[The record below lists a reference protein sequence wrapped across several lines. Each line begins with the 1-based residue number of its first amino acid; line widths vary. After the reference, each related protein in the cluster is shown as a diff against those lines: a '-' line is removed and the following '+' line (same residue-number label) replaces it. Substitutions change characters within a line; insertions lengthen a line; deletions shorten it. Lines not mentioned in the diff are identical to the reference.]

1 MNNYQ
6 FHDTLVLRHPVFSF
20 QQFTEE
26 NLAAKLQDS
35 FFRDAIYLCS
45 PVVFKELQKCDFDYF
60 KLSKR
65 LKITLFKYF
74 NRMCYRPTPFALCA
88 AVSTVKWADNAGTL
102 SVNTASFKP
111 HVKLSY
117 AKSIEVAAKV
127 LQTAYFPVKVK
138 PNATLYKVGKQLR
151 YIKCSHEDADKLSFY
166 IAAVD
171 ATKLLNSVL
180 NLIKAQSNTSELV
193 RFIVTKANCT
203 ESEATEYLEG
213 LLSEQVFVNAGAPNV
228 TGEDY
233 FDRLSKSIAST
244 TLVDDE
250 SIYNDLSQVTDAH
263 ALNNYL
269 GKHHTHLLKDHLY
282 VNLESRIESGSIH
295 SMHKKAIVDG
305 LHCFTKL
312 NEVRLPRGISQFV
325 QQFNNKFE
333 GQTIPLLLA
342 LDPEVGVGYIDL
354 TSSGESLNIAE
365 AVKWQK
371 ARVGA
376 DKLNW
381 GKLQSL
387 ILKQWMAGGKYKP
400 VILHPEDINTLEH
413 SETNNLPSTLS
424 VMFRL
429 AGEKVLIEQV
439 AGVTATSLVGRFTPV
454 NAEIDALAKDV
465 ALHETC
471 SNPGVIYAEIVHTCH
486 QKTANIDR
494 RNHIYPY
501 EIVILTPSLLDED
514 SQIPL
519 SDLYVSV
526 RNNEVV
532 LWSVKFG
539 KRVIP
544 RLSSAFNYQR
554 DDLAAF
560 RFLCDLQHVG
570 LQTNFNFAIEN
581 LYPGLDFYPR
591 VEFGKA
597 ILQCAQWHLDKAVFA
612 PVFQEKDKQK
622 RFDTFSQARY
632 QLQLCQYI
640 ALTQQD
646 HQLVFNL
653 DNPIEVDC
661 FLDTI
666 QSLEKIVVKEVLA
679 ESISNPILF
688 NETGEGLTSQYIAT
702 LYHNQVAYQPETL
715 KLPIQEAQPTR
726 KFYPGTEWLYFKLY
740 SHYARTNEIIGNLI
754 YKTIK
759 QAFKAKLIT
768 QWFYTRYNDPEHH
781 IRFRLKVRSGKYQ
794 QVIEIYN
801 QVARACQKQGLISN
815 TVIDTYHRE
824 LERYPD
830 IEAFENIF
838 SHSSDWVACYLNG
851 TWQQLTLKDCL
862 SFAFLTTLD
871 LLQATGF
878 SSDERID
885 YLNGVVD
892 AFFNEFDYVPDL
904 KYQLDLT
911 YRKNRVI
918 LTSLTDSQCFYHRY
932 KINKIVKKNLENLA
946 KYFNQINASPIQ
958 TRFKYLADIIHMHL
972 NRIFADQPREQE
984 FTLYHMLLKYE
995 KASRYTN
1002 RAL

>member
-6 FHDTLVLRHPVFSF
+6 FHDTLVLRHPAFSF

-35 FFRDAIYLCS
+35 FFRNAIYLCS
-45 PVVFKELQKCDFDYF
+45 PVVFEALQKCDFDYF

-65 LKITLFKYF
+65 LKNTLFKYF

-88 AVSTVKWADNAGTL
+88 AVSTVKWADNAGSL

-117 AKSIEVAAKV
+117 VKSIEVAAKV
-127 LQTAYFPVKVK
+127 LQTAHSPARVK
-138 PNATLYKVGKQLR
+138 PNTTMYKVGKQLR
-151 YIKCSHEDADKLSFY
+151 YIKNSHEDADKLSFY
-166 IAAVD
+166 IAAAD

-180 NLIKAQSNTSELV
+180 NFVQTQCNTEELIE
-193 RFIVTKANCT
+193 FIVTKTNCT
-203 ESEATEYLEG
+203 TAEANEYLDG
-213 LLSEQVFVNAGAPNV
+213 LLAEQVLVDAGAPNI
-228 TGEDY
+228 TGDDY
-233 FDRLSKSIAST
+233 LNKLSKSKGST
-244 TLVDDE
+244 MLDDQY
-250 SIYNDLSQVTDAH
+250 SIHKDLNQVTDGH
-263 ALNNYL
+263 TLNNYL
-269 GKHHTHLLKDHLY
+269 GKHSTHLIKDDLY

-295 SMHKKAIVDG
+295 SRHQKAIVGG
-305 LHCFTKL
+305 LNCLAKL

-365 AVKWQK
+365 AVNWQK
-371 ARVGA
+371 QSVGA

-387 ILKQWMAGGKYKP
+387 ILKKWMAGGKYKP
-400 VILHPEDINTLEH
+400 VILHPEDVNTLER

-439 AGVTATSLVGRFTPV
+439 AGVTATSLIGRFTPV

-465 ALHETC
+465 ALLETNN
-471 SNPGVIYAEIVHTCH
+471 NPGIIYAEIVHTCH

-501 EIVILTPSLLDED
+501 EIVILTPSLIDED
-514 SQIPL
+514 FQIPL

-526 RNNEVV
+526 QNNEVV
-532 LWSVKFG
+532 LWSAKFG
-539 KRVIP
+539 KKVVP

-570 LQTNFNFAIEN
+570 VQTNFNFAIEN
-581 LYPGLDFYPR
+581 LYLGLDFYPR
-591 VEFGKA
+591 VEFKQA
-597 ILQCAQWHLDKAVFA
+597 ILQRAQWHLDKTVFA
-612 PVFQEKDKQK
+612 PILQEKDKQK
-622 RFDTFSQARY
+622 RFDAFSQVRY

-640 ALTQQD
+640 ALTQHD
-646 HQLVFNL
+646 HQLIFNL
-653 DNPIEVDC
+653 DNPVEVDC
-661 FLDTI
+661 FLETI
-666 QSLEKIVVKEVLA
+666 QSLEKVVVKEVLA
-679 ESISNPILF
+679 DSISNPVLI
-688 NETGEGLTSQYIAT
+688 NETGEGVTSQFIAT
-702 LYHNQVAYQPETL
+702 LYHNKAVYQPETL
-715 KLPIQEAQPTR
+715 KLPVQRKQSIR
-726 KFYPGTEWLYFKLY
+726 KFHPGTEWLYFKLY
-740 SHYARTNEIIGNLI
+740 SHHARTNEIIGNVI
-754 YKTIK
+754 YKIIK
-759 QAFKAKLIT
+759 QAFKGGLIT
-768 QWFYTRYNDPEHH
+768 QWFYARYNDPEHH
-781 IRFRLKVRSGKYQ
+781 IRFRVKVRSGNHQ
-794 QVIEIYN
+794 QVIEIFN
-801 QVARACQKQGLISN
+801 QIAGPYQKRGLISN
-815 TVIDTYHRE
+815 TIIDTYHRE
-824 LERYPD
+824 LERYPN

-838 SHSSDWVACYLNG
+838 SLSSDWVACYLNS
-851 TWQQLTLKDCL
+851 TWQQLTQEDCL
-862 SFAFLTTLD
+862 SFAFLTTRD
-871 LLQATGF
+871 LMRAAGF

-911 YRKNRVI
+911 YRKNKAI
-918 LTSLTDSQCFYHRY
+918 LADFKETQVFYKAY
-932 KINKIVKKNLENLA
+932 KISKIAKKNNENLTQ
-946 KYFNQINASPIQ
+946 YFYQIKTVPIK
-958 TRFKYLADIIHMHL
+958 TRFKHLADIIHMHL

-984 FTLYHMLLKYE
+984 LTLYYMLLKYE